1 MRAFT
6 SIACAVALAACAPS
20 VAALPDRPTAPGTRN
35 LEIYSTTDL
44 HGHLEPALVPSRHG
58 RGVPRFTELGGL
70 ALIGGFL
77 RNARAHYPGRVM
89 LLDGGDL
96 FQGTLASNLVEG
108 ASMVRGLNELGYA
121 AVALGNHEF
130 DYGPEGPPSSPRA
143 ASDDPRG
150 ALRARMKEARFPVLG
165 ANVVNQDGSPAFPTY
180 QIVDLDGVSV
190 GLVGG
195 TSESLF
201 QTTIGA
207 NLTGLRVLPLGPALV
222 KAAHDAREHG
232 ARVIVVVVHAGGEC
246 MHATRTISSEN
257 PGDLTGCKG
266 KNEVF
271 ELAHELAR
279 AQSASG
285 LRVAAIVGGH
295 THQPITVVVD
305 GIPVIQAGKNGQH
318 LSHVSIEVRGRG
330 AEAEATG
337 RFLIERTIDV
347 CARLTDQG
355 ACAKVD
361 EPGGHGAEY
370 FGPVTPDSRVAAAIA
385 DDLVKAHAVA
395 DRSVGI
401 ELPDGLAASYGEES
415 PLGNFVADAVRRAAQ
430 ADLGF
435 TNGGGLRADLPPGP
449 LRYGSLYETF
459 PFDNEVV
466 AIEMTGAQLI
476 RMVRNNL
483 SSHFGALSYGGV
495 HVSVTCKDGK
505 LVVELRLS
513 DGRIV
518 QPQSTYRVGT
528 LDFLARG
535 GDGAVENPRQLG
547 GPYGVVRE
555 VLEAA
560 FRTHGGTL
568 RATDGLYDRGH
579 RRVDLP
585 GPRPIRCKDAAGR
598 EEPEAPREAP

>member
-6 SIACAVALAACAPS
+6 FITCAIALAACASP
-20 VAALPDRPTAPGTRN
+20 VRAVPERPAAPGARN
-35 LEIYSTTDL
+35 LEVYSTTDV
-44 HGHLEPALVPSRHG
+44 HGHLEPALVPSKNG
-58 RGVPRFTELGGL
+58 RGVRRFTELGGL

-77 RNARAHYPGRVM
+77 RNARAHYPGRVI
-89 LLDGGDL
+89 LLDGGDM

-108 ASMVRGLNELGYA
+108 ASIVRGLNELGYA

-130 DYGPEGPPSSPRA
+130 DYGPEGPSPSPRA
-143 ASDDPRG
+143 GSDDPRG

-165 ANVVNQDGSPAFPTY
+165 ANVVNQDGSPAFPAY
-180 QIVDLDGVSV
+180 QIVEVDGVSV
-190 GLVGG
+190 GIVGG

-201 QTTIGA
+201 QTTMGA
-207 NLTGLRVLPLGPALV
+207 NLAGLRVLPLGAAVV
-222 KAAHDAREHG
+222 KAAQAARAQG

-246 MHATRTISSEN
+246 LRATRTISSED
-257 PGDLTGCKG
+257 PGDLAGCKG

-279 AQSASG
+279 AQGAIG
-285 LRVAAIVGGH
+285 RVAAVVGGH
-295 THQPITVVVD
+295 THQTITVVVD

-318 LSHVSIEVRGRG
+318 LAHVSIEVRGRG
-330 AEAEATG
+330 AEAEVTG
-337 RFLIERTIDV
+337 RFVIDRTIDV
-347 CARLTDQG
+347 CARVNAKG

-361 EPGGHGAEY
+361 EPGHDAQY
-370 FGPVTPDSRVAAAIA
+370 FGRVTPDPAVAAAIA
-385 DDLVKAHAVA
+385 DDLTKAHTVA

-401 ELPDGLAASYGEES
+401 DLPDGLAASYGEES
-415 PLGNFVADAVRRAAQ
+415 PLGNFVAEAVRRAAQ

-449 LRYGSLYETF
+449 LRYGSLYESF

-466 AIEMTGAQLI
+466 AIEMTGAQLV

-483 SSHFGALSYGGV
+483 GSHFGALSYGGV
-495 HVSVTCKDGK
+495 HVKATCQGGK
-505 LVVELRLS
+505 LVAELTLS

-518 QPQSTYRVGT
+518 QPQSSYRVGT

-555 VLEAA
+555 VIEAA
-560 FRTHGGTL
+560 FRAHGGTL
-568 RATDGLYDRGH
+568 RASDGLYDRAH
-579 RRVDLP
+579 RRVELP
-585 GPRPIRCKDAAGR
+585 GPRPIRCQETAGGG
-598 EEPEAPREAP
+598 EPPEAP